1 MFNIFPPNKMKVEQK
16 GWAERLGGRL
26 PFPCLLCRSQRQAL
40 KHAKEWEISKEKM
53 AGKEDTMTGG
63 DCWHPET
70 MPASSAT
77 PHHDSLPGEDMVSP
91 DSVALCSLRDGKTLN
106 MCRSTR
112 LSSSVPSPTLTP
124 WYPLRSQAVRQST
137 VKKLGNWGC
146 CSVTA

>member
-1 MFNIFPPNKMKVEQK
+1 MARWAPPIPMLAVQVTKTGTETCKRMRDQQRKDGRK
-16 GWAERLGGRL
+16 GRHNDWWG
-26 PFPCLLCRSQRQAL
+26 
-40 KHAKEWEISKEKM
+40 
-53 AGKEDTMTGG
+53 
-63 DCWHPET
+63 CWHPET

-106 MCRSTR
+106 VCRSTR

-124 WYPLRSQAVRQST
+124 RCPLRSQAVRQST

-146 CSVTA
+146 CSVTAQHVKSLGLYL